1 MSNLEEL
8 EVKAQPGRLS
18 DVKQGVPGLDRARFL
33 LQVGSVVIPRLPV
46 GIMMRV
52 VVTNASTARIRM
64 SINRCESQFELLQP
78 ERTIWWAIMASQDN
92 TIVRNATIVGTN
104 VFSKFKTEGCQWSED
119 SFGWKLWDRAARGP
133 CGIFTACNALDNTNT
148 SSITLHLNLVAYT

>member
-8 EVKAQPGRLS
+8 LQLEVNARPGRLS
-18 DVKQGVPGLDRARFL
+18 DVKQGVPGLDRARLL
-33 LQVGSVVIPRLPV
+33 LQAGSVVIPRLPV

-78 ERTIWWAIMASQDN
+78 ERTIW
-92 TIVRNATIVGTN
+92 
-104 VFSKFKTEGCQWSED
+104 
-119 SFGWKLWDRAARGP
+119 
-133 CGIFTACNALDNTNT
+133 
-148 SSITLHLNLVAYT
+148 